1 MGKLC
6 NSSKSEGLNKSGD
19 MGWAESSSDALV
31 NDICTIIIKL
41 CWGDR
46 EVGMGRNQQ
55 NRVINNC
62 GTMKNAVTYT

>member
-46 EVGMGRNQQ
+46 EVGMGR
-55 NRVINNC
+55 
-62 GTMKNAVTYT
+62 